1 MVGHRQNNGRL
12 FGGVDV
18 NTDRINLA
26 IINNDGKLIG
36 RRTFWFQRGDSRG
49 FPRHS
54 AWSVVGMRVHEL
66 LDYAYNNGVK
76 TLFLEDPEVLG
87 RLRLVWARN
96 GSKKHEN
103 YDHKVSI
110 FRSTIIEKIAMKAPL
125 YGMEVSYVNP
135 REQRTLRNTKKP

>member
-1 MVGHRQNNGRL
+1 
-12 FGGVDV
+12 
-18 NTDRINLA
+18 
-26 IINNDGKLIG
+26 
-36 RRTFWFQRGDSRG
+36 
-49 FPRHS
+49 
-54 AWSVVGMRVHEL
+54 MRVHEL

-135 REQRTLRNTKKP
+135 REQ